1 MDGLKKL
8 YDVLISE
15 GFYTKSFD
23 EFKQQYQDESYRDKV
38 FGVVSSEGLFTKSRE
53 EFNSKYSFET
63 TPEPVDVSTS
73 AVNPDAAV
81 PEKKN
86 PFETDPD
93 LPQEVPNNL
102 FPLPQTEGGG
112 ELPSGYS
119 QGDTSSESY
128 LTKDSFDTSDP
139 FATSI
144 LGDNYNKDLGENV
157 FIANVNSIDSELTG
171 DREEGEVVGEMNYKF
186 NQYGF
191 DFEEAGIGD
200 KMVVK
205 SANGEELTVPLDA
218 FGLPFADALEIGAKG
233 RAEELRQ
240 FLIKNKKASVEAFNQ
255 ASKNEQEY
263 LNKIQNKEQLVKL
276 NTLFN
281 TQVDRF
287 SDDVRSYSAEK
298 LRLNRI
304 YQQSFAGKNADELLN
319 NPLYQEYQEASKVL
333 DSARTSLINR
343 QKSFVTKG
351 AQLEEMVGEYTLMR
365 NTSGDKGQ
373 AIERLGNSFLEGIG
387 GIASGF
393 LEEIGSFVAP
403 KLKNFNASESRFAA
417 DEHVDYAV
425 AQLTN
430 NIEGYNLDDFNVFTL
445 GAYANE
451 LIEIKSLLR
460 KKELDVIDQKKLKGL
475 LSEFNPN
482 DLHVV
487 LQNIENADG
496 DDLHSL
502 TESIYEDVATKAIRE
517 YEDTEVSSLM
527 EGRDDIMVSETITDY
542 EKAKSAAMG
551 GAFNRNRYTGVV
563 SQMDLEEGTR
573 DKFREFFSTY
583 VGQETD
589 GQKAYRKAIKN
600 SGNDIQKAFHG
611 VMYSVPAFLTIVK
624 SGPKKAVQLTAKY
637 GPQLGKKLLKNRKA
651 NNKATR
657 VLRLMAQST
666 EAQMNKM
673 ANNPNFD
680 NIDLDEQRAVAVP
693 VAIVTAVLED
703 IGFRNIL
710 NSSGL
715 VNSLAARAIS
725 KFAKVRAVNPTA
737 GTSTFAQ
744 FVRQDLNNLMGK
756 GVGRTLTKGGLT
768 VLAGGAAEFETG
780 ALQSIG
786 EQTAEMVYNKYKRDF
801 DGIEGEM
808 FDTADSVG
816 EFFSEVMYQG
826 YLEML
831 GGKIMAVPTAISVMA
846 NNPQDLSMVT
856 DEAFEMFQGMLQD
869 PQYKK
874 MFVTNLKQ
882 RVADKTDA
890 LTQEDADSMLETF
903 NKLEG
908 LAPSIPVDFTVQ
920 QQRVALSLLMEKQG
934 LESEI
939 VGKAPELVVLQKE
952 RIKNIN
958 EQLENITTLA
968 AAEQEAAS
976 EAEQSIPDINSKSK
990 TTTDPAVEADPDI
1003 SLEEQEDIQ
1012 ERFGEESATS
1022 PEEQVEENLFFNKR
1036 GKSRKK
1042 LTNEQRS
1049 MRNKV
1054 INKAVNA
1061 AQSLAKN
1068 VKTKIVMHESTKE
1081 FNKATQRNGR
1091 GFYDFDT
1098 NTIHLDMNKANE
1110 ITVAH
1115 EAFHAVLFQKLGEK
1129 NVADAVQTMTSA
1141 IMKASPK
1148 NSMLFRRA
1156 NAFAKQ
1162 YAEQGATV
1170 QNEERLA
1177 ELFGLMASRYET
1189 LNAPEQNA
1197 IITFLKTTAK
1207 KLGLDKFIDIG
1218 KIVTEDDTQVVELLN
1233 TLADKVATGQEI
1245 FTNDLK
1251 ILKKSSPYSETGVP
1265 VAINPDAQPIRPRG
1279 RETRVYTEDRVG
1291 NYNEMTLNDFVNL
1304 HDGNVYAITSD
1315 ASKLGKVEET
1325 GQVLDGGF
1333 GYSLLAANMENGVG
1347 FASLDE
1353 TAASKNMNKLK
1364 KAYKTG
1370 DRVGVLI
1377 MIQTPDAMYGNM
1389 YGSEYFFDAIT
1400 KMQKKNPQDYAEY
1413 SKNLSEYVV
1422 KKMKGKLKKET
1433 RDAIIDPSSVTQ
1445 KEFVELMKNE
1455 SFDKRRFFITGV
1467 IPARNG
1473 MRMDKNAPWKKAF
1486 SNININTQEF
1496 TLRYGDQALLGKK
1509 FLKENKGGFLV
1520 GGFTYVVPKNTKKL
1534 VESIQD
1540 KGFTHPFFVGKVP
1553 AEPNTAVILDGL
1565 YDINTTLQQYMP
1577 DTLMVDKTKTEERD
1591 QRVREQFTEDRF
1603 YQKEFRDTELND
1615 RTYTQLTVSNKTKFK
1630 ENPINEDIL
1639 VLGKANAGSLVAQ
1652 SKPPLFETV
1661 TEEINI
1667 KPRGRETKNNKL
1679 NLQDEIQDKRRT
1691 VIRSENEA
1699 DRTRKGSSIDIKGK
1713 SRYDV
1718 GRSDRVVRD
1727 DTVVQTISLSQKEAQ
1742 DLEKR
1747 LGDKAV
1753 LDTEFY
1759 ETNDAEL
1766 FHKSITDS
1774 TKNNKY
1780 AASVFVY
1787 PVSEYENSRLFLTA
1801 DGKAGLAITAD
1812 GDIISVF
1819 SSGKGKGRVP
1829 QLIVTAIKEGATSL
1843 DHYDTVLT
1851 KYYADFGFVPAAKV
1865 KWNNEFAPD
1874 GWSKETFK
1882 AFNNGEPDVV
1892 AMVYDGGN
1900 RQTITE
1906 RVGTF
1911 DSVKP
1916 KLEKAPYV
1924 TEWDDA
1930 KALQESAKPSRG
1942 REQQE
1947 QEIFDYVTAAR
1958 EDNFRD
1964 EVTKDFL
1971 VRIKKYPAKLVNRIM
1986 EVDVDLFKTL
1996 PKTFGS
2002 LTGGF
2007 NSGLRLY
2014 KRTKAFEQ
2022 KLIKAN
2028 KRKKVKLTEQQI
2040 ADQTI
2045 EFLKKQP
2052 EYLKEGDGNYLTTKQ
2067 AMLQVEFQ
2075 RSVGTRTS
2083 ESMQDKLTEARKQV
2097 QERKRGAKSLQKAKA
2112 AVRNFIRKSLPSD
2125 IYTRSEVMSLVRK
2138 VTNATE
2144 ANIENIFDEVLE
2156 FVNVKNNTRLE
2167 KKINN
2172 ILNGKYETTVAGRK
2186 KGSKI
2191 SLEMK
2196 ERVERIAKDRL
2207 APTATAE
2214 EVEAENQRLTEEF
2227 NAIDGKKNLTEG
2239 DYSRAVDIQV
2249 LINLNNSVLMENNNV
2264 NKTGSLDVAAT
2275 MLEEM
2280 VFEGRSE
2287 LRQQLEDAHKKYN
2300 DDASMAYEEVTG
2312 QKVDLNDKGEQE
2324 GVDLSNQKL
2333 LNEKRNKTKS
2343 VIKKFLN
2350 TLSTNVTK
2358 FFNETEALD
2367 GLMDLVSKLP
2377 GEMFGG
2383 RLQIK
2388 VTGRVDSSSRMYKQ
2402 RMMQQ
2407 EEIVAKKLEE
2417 LFGKKWRNKVRA
2429 LNKQEVAY
2437 VLDPNEVAQAQE
2449 AFDNDPSLKNK
2460 LNLKEVLLKNETK
2473 MSQNEML
2480 YYYNLYKD
2488 PANRGSFEATF
2499 GKDYARI
2506 MEEIESKIDNNL
2518 KEFGDWQVNEF
2529 YPSLYSHYNETYK
2542 ALYRTNMPWNRYY
2555 SGMIYRND
2563 TQGNPVEQEPLD
2575 LLSQKSIMNTSVGT
2589 ASTKSRVQN
2598 NLPIRKMNSM
2608 NVMST
2613 YLRDMEYFAAYGE
2626 TIRDIHKMFN
2636 NKNVRTAIEAVHG
2649 DYVNRL
2655 INNMIGKIAN
2665 NGVRNNPADRFI
2677 NSMQNAFIFSRIGLN
2692 PTVMIKQLTSMIT
2705 YANDIGVRNWLKYT
2719 IKTIPQMKS
2728 VFKEMSKNSVYMQ
2741 DRNSQSITRVIESYS
2756 KEGMVEMVPNQYW
2769 DNYVNFIMY
2778 TTKFGDKAAI
2788 YLGGAPN
2795 YLYYKA
2801 QAKKRGLTEEQA
2813 QQEAIIKFEK
2823 DTKRTQQSMDLQDKD
2838 FYQTS
2843 GAIQRGLNMFLT
2855 TPKQYLRKE
2864 IQSTRNLYR
2873 KLKAWDRNAGKG
2885 TLGQNLRTFI
2895 TYHFVAP
2902 ALFQYVALGLPGLLR
2917 GKRDD
2922 DDEDMLRAM
2931 LLGNL
2936 NALFIVGEVISGTAD
2951 LVQGKPYAGESV
2963 RSLAPLMQLQRLTKL
2978 AKRAMDTK
2986 DQKKKK
2992 DALEK
2997 LYVELAAT
3005 PGLPAIQ
3012 IHRFIKNLDKIGEG
3026 NDAGKDLLRLLNFS
3040 DYVISGPKNK
3050 KSSSSGPSVQEMNA
3064 KYYKEQERKKKQ
3076 AETLSRRRRPTSN
3089 RRTRPTRR
3097 RRTN

>member
-1 MDGLKKL
+1 MDELKKL

-15 GFYTKSFD
+15 GFFTKSF
-23 EFKQQYQDESYRDKV
+23 EVFQQEYQDESYRDKV
-38 FGVVSSEGLFTKSRE
+38 FGVVTSEGLFTKSRDV
-53 EFNSKYSFET
+53 FDSTYSFET

-73 AVNPDAAV
+73 AINPDAGVPEAV

-93 LPQEVPNNL
+93 LPQEVPNEL

-119 QGDTSSESY
+119 QGDTSSESF
-128 LTKDSFDTSDP
+128 LTDGSFDTADP

-287 SDDVRSYSAEK
+287 SDDVRNYSAEK

-304 YQQSFAGKNADELLN
+304 YKESFAGKNADELLN

-333 DSARTSLINR
+333 DSARTSLINK

-351 AQLEEMVGEYTLMR
+351 AQLDEMVGEYTLMQS
-365 NTSGDKGQ
+365 TSGDKGQ
-373 AIERLGNSFLEGIG
+373 AVERLLTSVMEGVGGAFL
-387 GIASGF
+387 SVF
-393 LEEIGSFVAP
+393 EEIGTYVAP
-403 KLKNFNASESRFAA
+403 KLKNFDASESRFAA

-425 AQLTN
+425 SQLTN
-430 NIEGYNLDDFNVFTL
+430 NIEGFNFDETGVTIGVLQAQLDLDSDEYDVLRGIKTL
-445 GAYANE
+445 LA
-451 LIEIKSLLR
+451 

-475 LSEFNPN
+475 LSEFNPK
-482 DLHVV
+482 DLQVI
-487 LQNIENADG
+487 LENIENEDG
-496 DDLHSL
+496 DDIHSL
-502 TESIYEDVATKAIRE
+502 TESIYEDVSTKALRE

-527 EGRDDIMVSETITDY
+527 KGRDDIMVSETITDY

-600 SGNDIQKAFHG
+600 NGNDIQKAFHG
-611 VMYSVPAFLTIVK
+611 VAYSIPAFVGIIK
-624 SGPKKAVQLTAKY
+624 SGGKKATQLTAKY
-637 GPQLGKKLLKNRKA
+637 GPKLGKKLLKNRKA

-657 VLRLMAQST
+657 ILRLMSQSN

-703 IGFRNIL
+703 IGFRNII

-715 VNSLAARAIS
+715 VNSLASRAIS

-737 GTSTFAQ
+737 GTRTFAQ
-744 FVRQDLNNLMGK
+744 FVRQDLNSLMGK

-786 EQTAEMVYNKYKRDF
+786 EQTAEMVYNTYKRNM

-939 VGKAPELVVLQKE
+939 VGKAPELVVLQNE
-952 RIKNIN
+952 RIKKIN

-990 TTTDPAVEADPDI
+990 TKTDPAVEADPDI

-1022 PEEQVEENLFFNKR
+1022 PEEQVEENLFFNKK

-1061 AQSLAKN
+1061 AQSLAKS
-1068 VKTKIVMHESTKE
+1068 VKTKIVMHESTAQFK
-1081 FNKATQRNGR
+1081 KATQREGR

-1129 NVADAVQTMTSA
+1129 NVAAAVQTMTSA

-1347 FASLDE
+1347 FASLNE
-1353 TAASKNMNKLK
+1353 TAAAKNMNKLK

-1534 VESIQD
+1534 VSSVQD

-1553 AEPNTAVILDGL
+1553 AEPNSAVILDGL

-1652 SKPPLFETV
+1652 SKPPLFE
-1661 TEEINI
+1661 
-1667 KPRGRETKNNKL
+1667 
-1679 NLQDEIQDKRRT
+1679 
-1691 VIRSENEA
+1691 
-1699 DRTRKGSSIDIKGK
+1699 
-1713 SRYDV
+1713 
-1718 GRSDRVVRD
+1718 
-1727 DTVVQTISLSQKEAQ
+1727 
-1742 DLEKR
+1742 
-1747 LGDKAV
+1747 
-1753 LDTEFY
+1753 
-1759 ETNDAEL
+1759 
-1766 FHKSITDS
+1766 
-1774 TKNNKY
+1774 
-1780 AASVFVY
+1780 
-1787 PVSEYENSRLFLTA
+1787 
-1801 DGKAGLAITAD
+1801 
-1812 GDIISVF
+1812 
-1819 SSGKGKGRVP
+1819 
-1829 QLIVTAIKEGATSL
+1829 
-1843 DHYDTVLT
+1843 
-1851 KYYADFGFVPAAKV
+1851 
-1865 KWNNEFAPD
+1865 
-1874 GWSKETFK
+1874 
-1882 AFNNGEPDVV
+1882 
-1892 AMVYDGGN
+1892 
-1900 RQTITE
+1900 
-1906 RVGTF
+1906 
-1911 DSVKP
+1911 
-1916 KLEKAPYV
+1916 
-1924 TEWDDA
+1924 
-1930 KALQESAKPSRG
+1930 
-1942 REQQE
+1942 
-1947 QEIFDYVTAAR
+1947 
-1958 EDNFRD
+1958 
-1964 EVTKDFL
+1964 
-1971 VRIKKYPAKLVNRIM
+1971 
-1986 EVDVDLFKTL
+1986 
-1996 PKTFGS
+1996 
-2002 LTGGF
+2002 
-2007 NSGLRLY
+2007 
-2014 KRTKAFEQ
+2014 
-2022 KLIKAN
+2022 
-2028 KRKKVKLTEQQI
+2028 
-2040 ADQTI
+2040 
-2045 EFLKKQP
+2045 
-2052 EYLKEGDGNYLTTKQ
+2052 
-2067 AMLQVEFQ
+2067 
-2075 RSVGTRTS
+2075 
-2083 ESMQDKLTEARKQV
+2083 
-2097 QERKRGAKSLQKAKA
+2097 
-2112 AVRNFIRKSLPSD
+2112 
-2125 IYTRSEVMSLVRK
+2125 
-2138 VTNATE
+2138 
-2144 ANIENIFDEVLE
+2144 
-2156 FVNVKNNTRLE
+2156 
-2167 KKINN
+2167 
-2172 ILNGKYETTVAGRK
+2172 
-2186 KGSKI
+2186 
-2191 SLEMK
+2191 
-2196 ERVERIAKDRL
+2196 
-2207 APTATAE
+2207 
-2214 EVEAENQRLTEEF
+2214 
-2227 NAIDGKKNLTEG
+2227 
-2239 DYSRAVDIQV
+2239 
-2249 LINLNNSVLMENNNV
+2249 
-2264 NKTGSLDVAAT
+2264 
-2275 MLEEM
+2275 
-2280 VFEGRSE
+2280 
-2287 LRQQLEDAHKKYN
+2287 
-2300 DDASMAYEEVTG
+2300 
-2312 QKVDLNDKGEQE
+2312 
-2324 GVDLSNQKL
+2324 
-2333 LNEKRNKTKS
+2333 
-2343 VIKKFLN
+2343 
-2350 TLSTNVTK
+2350 
-2358 FFNETEALD
+2358 
-2367 GLMDLVSKLP
+2367 
-2377 GEMFGG
+2377 
-2383 RLQIK
+2383 
-2388 VTGRVDSSSRMYKQ
+2388 
-2402 RMMQQ
+2402 
-2407 EEIVAKKLEE
+2407 
-2417 LFGKKWRNKVRA
+2417 
-2429 LNKQEVAY
+2429 
-2437 VLDPNEVAQAQE
+2437 
-2449 AFDNDPSLKNK
+2449 
-2460 LNLKEVLLKNETK
+2460 
-2473 MSQNEML
+2473 
-2480 YYYNLYKD
+2480 
-2488 PANRGSFEATF
+2488 
-2499 GKDYARI
+2499 
-2506 MEEIESKIDNNL
+2506 
-2518 KEFGDWQVNEF
+2518 
-2529 YPSLYSHYNETYK
+2529 
-2542 ALYRTNMPWNRYY
+2542 
-2555 SGMIYRND
+2555 
-2563 TQGNPVEQEPLD
+2563 
-2575 LLSQKSIMNTSVGT
+2575 
-2589 ASTKSRVQN
+2589 
-2598 NLPIRKMNSM
+2598 
-2608 NVMST
+2608 
-2613 YLRDMEYFAAYGE
+2613 
-2626 TIRDIHKMFN
+2626 
-2636 NKNVRTAIEAVHG
+2636 
-2649 DYVNRL
+2649 
-2655 INNMIGKIAN
+2655 
-2665 NGVRNNPADRFI
+2665 
-2677 NSMQNAFIFSRIGLN
+2677 
-2692 PTVMIKQLTSMIT
+2692 
-2705 YANDIGVRNWLKYT
+2705 
-2719 IKTIPQMKS
+2719 
-2728 VFKEMSKNSVYMQ
+2728 
-2741 DRNSQSITRVIESYS
+2741 
-2756 KEGMVEMVPNQYW
+2756 
-2769 DNYVNFIMY
+2769 
-2778 TTKFGDKAAI
+2778 
-2788 YLGGAPN
+2788 
-2795 YLYYKA
+2795 
-2801 QAKKRGLTEEQA
+2801 
-2813 QQEAIIKFEK
+2813 
-2823 DTKRTQQSMDLQDKD
+2823 
-2838 FYQTS
+2838 
-2843 GAIQRGLNMFLT
+2843 
-2855 TPKQYLRKE
+2855 
-2864 IQSTRNLYR
+2864 
-2873 KLKAWDRNAGKG
+2873 
-2885 TLGQNLRTFI
+2885 
-2895 TYHFVAP
+2895 
-2902 ALFQYVALGLPGLLR
+2902 
-2917 GKRDD
+2917 
-2922 DDEDMLRAM
+2922 
-2931 LLGNL
+2931 
-2936 NALFIVGEVISGTAD
+2936 
-2951 LVQGKPYAGESV
+2951 
-2963 RSLAPLMQLQRLTKL
+2963 
-2978 AKRAMDTK
+2978 
-2986 DQKKKK
+2986 
-2992 DALEK
+2992 
-2997 LYVELAAT
+2997 
-3005 PGLPAIQ
+3005 
-3012 IHRFIKNLDKIGEG
+3012 
-3026 NDAGKDLLRLLNFS
+3026 
-3040 DYVISGPKNK
+3040 
-3050 KSSSSGPSVQEMNA
+3050 
-3064 KYYKEQERKKKQ
+3064 
-3076 AETLSRRRRPTSN
+3076 N
-3089 RRTRPTRR
+3089 RRDTC
-3097 RRTN
+3097 

>member
-1 MDGLKKL
+1 MNEEALQELYILAKGDGYSQSYEEFKSLMSSNQEAIGNMYSL
-8 YDVLISE
+8 AQSE
-15 GFYTKSFD
+15 GYQKPIE
-23 EFKQQYQDESYRDKV
+23 EFKTLV
-38 FGVVSSEGLFTKSRE
+38 G
-53 EFNSKYSFET
+53 FEDSVK
-63 TPEPVDVSTS
+63 PVDVSVS
-73 AVNPDAAV
+73 AINPDAGVPEAV

-93 LPQEVPNNL
+93 LPQEVPNEL
-102 FPLPQTEGGG
+102 FPLPQTEGDG

-119 QGDTSSESY
+119 QGDTSSESF
-128 LTKDSFDTSDP
+128 LTDGSFDTADP

-157 FIANVNSIDSELTG
+157 FIANVNAIDSELTG

-240 FLIKNKKASVEAFNQ
+240 FLIKNKEASVEAFNR
-255 ASKNEQEY
+255 ASKNEQKY

-287 SDDVRSYSAEK
+287 SDDVRNYSAEK
-298 LRLNRI
+298 LRLSRV
-304 YQQSFAGKNADELLN
+304 YKESFAGKNADELLN

-351 AQLEEMVGEYTLMR
+351 AQLDEMVGEYTLMR

-373 AIERLGNSFLEGIG
+373 AIERLLTSVMGGLGGAFLS
-387 GIASGF
+387 AF
-393 LEEIGSFVAP
+393 EEVGAYVAP
-403 KLKNFNASESRFAA
+403 KLKNFDASESRFAA
-417 DEHVDYAV
+417 DEHIDYAV

-430 NIEGYNLDDFNVFTL
+430 NIEGFNFDETGVTIGVLQAQLDLDSDEYDVLRGIKTL
-445 GAYANE
+445 LA
-451 LIEIKSLLR
+451 

-475 LSEFNPN
+475 LSEFNPK
-482 DLHVV
+482 DLQVI
-487 LQNIENADG
+487 LENIENADG
-496 DDLHSL
+496 DDIHSL

-527 EGRDDIMVSETITDY
+527 KGRDDIMVSETITDY

-573 DKFREFFSTY
+573 DKFRDFFSTY

-589 GQKAYRKAIKN
+589 GRAAYRKAIKN
-600 SGNDIQKAFHG
+600 NGNDIQKAFHG
-611 VMYSVPAFLTIVK
+611 VAYSIPAFVSIIK
-624 SGPKKAVQLTAKY
+624 SGGKKSIELTAKY

-657 VLRLMAQST
+657 ILRLMSQSN

-703 IGFRNIL
+703 IGFRNII
-710 NSSGL
+710 NSKGL
-715 VNSLAARAIS
+715 INSLAARAIS

-737 GTSTFAQ
+737 GTRTFAE

-786 EQTAEMVYNKYKRDF
+786 EQTAEMVYNTYKRNM

-816 EFFSEVMYQG
+816 EFFTEVMYQG

-831 GGKIMAVPTAISVMA
+831 GGKIMAVPTAISVMG
-846 NNPQDLSMVT
+846 NNPADLNMVT

-869 PQYKK
+869 PQYKN
-874 MFVTNLKQ
+874 MFTTNLKQ

-890 LTQEDADSMLETF
+890 LTQKDADAMMETF
-903 NKLEG
+903 NKIEG
-908 LAPSIPVDFTVQ
+908 LMPQVVGDMTVQ
-920 QQRVALSLLMEKQG
+920 QQRVALSLVMERQA

-939 VGKAPELVVLQKE
+939 APLAPELAINQRA
-952 RIKNIN
+952 RIK
-958 EQLENITTLA
+958 EITKQIEDITLIA
-968 AAEQEAAS
+968 NAEQEAAM

-990 TTTDPAVEADPDI
+990 TKTDPAVEADPDI

-1022 PEEQVEENLFFNKR
+1022 PEEQAEEQVEENLFFNKR
-1036 GKSRKK
+1036 GKSKKK
-1042 LTNEQRS
+1042 LTKEQRS

-1115 EAFHAVLFQKLGEK
+1115 EAFHAVLFQKLGEA
-1129 NVADAVQTMTSA
+1129 NVAAAVQTMTSA

-1148 NSMLFRRA
+1148 NSMLFKRA
-1156 NAFAKQ
+1156 NVFAAQ

-1177 ELFGLMASRYET
+1177 ELFGLMASRYES
-1189 LNAPEQNA
+1189 LNAPQQNA
-1197 IITFLKTTAK
+1197 IITFLKTTAT
-1207 KLGLDKFIDIG
+1207 KLGLDKFINIG
-1218 KIVTEDDTQVVELLN
+1218 EIVTEDDTQVVELLN
-1233 TLADKVATGQEI
+1233 ILADKVATGQEI

-1291 NYNEMTLNDFVNL
+1291 NYNEMTLNEFVML
-1304 HDGNVYAITSD
+1304 HDGNVYVITSD

-1325 GQVLDGGF
+1325 GQILDGGF

-1347 FASLDE
+1347 FASLDAK
-1353 TAASKNMNKLK
+1353 TANTNMNKLK

-1389 YGSEYFFDAIT
+1389 YGGEYFFDAIT
-1400 KMQKKNPQDYAEY
+1400 KIQKKNPEAYAEY
-1413 SKNLSEYVV
+1413 SENLSNYVV
-1422 KKMKGKLKKET
+1422 EKMKGKLKKAT
-1433 RDAIIDPSSVTQ
+1433 RDAIIDPSSVTK
-1445 KEFVELMKNE
+1445 KEFKELMDKE
-1455 SFDKRRFFITGV
+1455 SFDRRRNFITGV

-1473 MRMDKNAPWKKAF
+1473 MRMDKKSPWKKAF
-1486 SNININTQEF
+1486 SDINVNTQEF

-1520 GGFTYVVPKNTKKL
+1520 GGFTYVVPKNTKEL
-1534 VESIQD
+1534 VDGIQD
-1540 KGFTHPFFVGKVP
+1540 KGFTHPFFQGKVP
-1553 AEPNTAVILDGL
+1553 AEPNTAVMLDGL

-1577 DTLMVDKTKTEERD
+1577 ETLMVQESQKEETSR
-1591 QRVREQFTEDRF
+1591 RVREQYPDDRF
-1603 YQKEFRDTELND
+1603 YLKKGYKKQTKKSLQTKVDKGLATENEQKALDELLKQQDSNDTTEVDVYIELKD
-1615 RTYTQLTVSNKTKFK
+1615 RTYTNLTGTNKGKFK
-1630 ENPINEDIL
+1630 ANPINEDIL
-1639 VLGKANAGSLVAQ
+1639 VLGRANAGSLVAQ
-1652 SKPPLFETV
+1652 SKPPLFENV
-1661 TEEINI
+1661 TEEILV
-1667 KPRGRETKNNKL
+1667 KPRGREQK
-1679 NLQDEIQDKRRT
+1679 Q
-1691 VIRSENEA
+1691 EA
-1699 DRTRKGSSIDIKGK
+1699 DGEVFVFGEQSYDIDAAVNLANVENIDSIDLPVKILPKMTYAFVTKTEEGIKNANINNPVIIATTKDGLLLIDGHHRVEKAIQENKPLKGK
-1713 SRYDV
+1713 ILSK
-1718 GRSDRVVRD
+1718 S
-1727 DTVVQTISLSQKEAQ
+1727 QTEEII
-1742 DLEKR
+1742 
-1747 LGDKAV
+1747 LG
-1753 LDTEFY
+1753 
-1759 ETNDAEL
+1759 
-1766 FHKSITDS
+1766 
-1774 TKNNKY
+1774 
-1780 AASVFVY
+1780 
-1787 PVSEYENSRLFLTA
+1787 
-1801 DGKAGLAITAD
+1801 
-1812 GDIISVF
+1812 
-1819 SSGKGKGRVP
+1819 
-1829 QLIVTAIKEGATSL
+1829 
-1843 DHYDTVLT
+1843 
-1851 KYYADFGFVPAAKV
+1851 
-1865 KWNNEFAPD
+1865 
-1874 GWSKETFK
+1874 
-1882 AFNNGEPDVV
+1882 
-1892 AMVYDGGN
+1892 
-1900 RQTITE
+1900 
-1906 RVGTF
+1906 
-1911 DSVKP
+1911 KP
-1916 KLEKAPYV
+1916 
-1924 TEWDDA
+1924 
-1930 KALQESAKPSRG
+1930 RG

-1971 VRIKKYPAKLVNRIM
+1971 VRIKKYPIKLVNRMM

-2083 ESMQDKLTEARKQV
+2083 ESVQEKLTEARKQV

-2167 KKINN
+2167 KKIKD

-2196 ERVERIAKDRL
+2196 ERIEGIAKDRL

-2239 DYSRAVDIQV
+2239 DYSRAVDIQI
-2249 LINLNNSVLMENNNV
+2249 LINLNNSLLMENNDV

-2275 MLEEM
+2275 ILEEM
-2280 VFEGRSE
+2280 VSEGRSE
-2287 LRQQLEDAHKKYN
+2287 LKQQLEDAHKKYN
-2300 DDASMAYEEVTG
+2300 DDASVAYEEVTG
-2312 QKVDLNDKGEQE
+2312 QKVDLNDKNEQE
-2324 GVDLSNQKL
+2324 GIDLSNQKL

-2383 RLQIK
+2383 RLQTM

-2437 VLDPNEVAQAQE
+2437 VLDSNEVSQAQE

-2649 DYVNRL
+2649 EYVNRL

-2665 NGVRNNPADRFI
+2665 NGVRNNPADRVI
-2677 NSMQNAFIFSRIGLN
+2677 NQMQNAFIISRIGLN
-2692 PTVMIKQLTSMIT
+2692 PTVMLKQLTSMIT

-2838 FYQTS
+2838 FYQTA
-2843 GAIQRGLNMFLT
+2843 GAYQRALNMFLT

-2931 LLGNL
+2931 LVGNL
-2936 NALFIVGEVISGTAD
+2936 NALFIFGEVISGVAD
-2951 LVQGKPYAGESV
+2951 FAQGKSYVGESV
-2963 RSLAPLMQLQRLTKL
+2963 RSLAPLMLTTRLLKL
-2978 AKRAMDTK
+2978 ADRARNTK
-2986 DQKKKK
+2986 DPKKRK
-2992 DALEK
+2992 AAFEK

-3012 IHRFIKNLDKIGEG
+3012 IHRFIKNLDKLGEG

-3076 AETLSRRRRPTSN
+3076 AETLSRRERPTSN
-3089 RRTRPTRR
+3089 RRARPTRR

>member
-1 MDGLKKL
+1 MNEEALSELYILAKGDGYSESYEEFKNLMTSNL
-8 YDVLISE
+8 EAIGNMYSLAQSE
-15 GFYTKSFD
+15 GYQKPID
-23 EFKQQYQDESYRDKV
+23 DFKTLVGFQDSV
-38 FGVVSSEGLFTKSRE
+38 
-53 EFNSKYSFET
+53 
-63 TPEPVDVSTS
+63 EPVDVSTS
-73 AVNPDAAV
+73 AINPDAGVPEAV

-93 LPQEVPNNL
+93 LPQEVPNEL
-102 FPLPQTEGGG
+102 FPLPQAEGDG

-119 QGDTSSESY
+119 QEDISSESY
-128 LTKDSFDTSDP
+128 LTRDSFDTTDP
-139 FATSI
+139 FATTVLS
-144 LGDNYNKDLGENV
+144 DDYNKDLGENV
-157 FIANVNSIDSELTG
+157 FLTNVNAINSDTTSK
-171 DREEGEVVGEMNYKF
+171 REEGEVVGEMNYKF

-191 DFEEAGIGD
+191 EFEETGFGD
-200 KMVVK
+200 NMIVK
-205 SANGEELTVPLDA
+205 SANDQEMTIGLDA
-218 FGLPFADALEIGAKG
+218 VLDAKVAGT

-240 FLIKNKKASVEAFNQ
+240 FLIKNKKASVEAFNE

-263 LNKIQNKEQLVKL
+263 LNKIQNKKQLIKL

-287 SDDVRSYSAEK
+287 ADGVRNYSAEK
-298 LRLNRI
+298 LRLSRI
-304 YQQSFAGKNADELLN
+304 YKESFAGKNADELLN
-319 NPLYQEYQEASKVL
+319 NPLYQEYQESTKVL
-333 DSARTSLINR
+333 DSARTSLINK
-343 QKSFVTKG
+343 QKSFETKG
-351 AQLEEMVGEYTLMR
+351 AQFDEMVGEYTLMR
-365 NTSGDKGQ
+365 NTSGESGL
-373 AIERLGNSFLEGIG
+373 AIERLGFSFLEGTG
-387 GIASGF
+387 GAIFGELADQALGLAGKFMNFDASRD
-393 LEEIGSFVAP
+393 
-403 KLKNFNASESRFAA
+403 RFAA

-430 NIEGYNLDDFNVFTL
+430 NIEGFNLDDANLLTTEQADELLAIKTL
-445 GAYANE
+445 
-451 LIEIKSLLR
+451 LT
-460 KKELDVIDQKKLKGL
+460 KKELDVIDQRKLKGL
-475 LSEFNPN
+475 LSKFNPK
-482 DLHVV
+482 DLQVV
-487 LQNIENADG
+487 LENIENADG
-496 DDLHSL
+496 DDIHSL
-502 TESIYEDVATKAIRE
+502 TESIYEDVSTKGVAE
-517 YEDTEVSSLM
+517 YESTEISLSGDGIEAP
-527 EGRDDIMVSETITDY
+527 EGMMYDIRVDAY

-551 GAFNRNRYTGVV
+551 GAFGRNRYTGVA
-563 SQMDLEEGTR
+563 SRLDLEEGTR
-573 DKFREFFSTY
+573 DMFRTSFNKY
-583 VGQETD
+583 LAGETD
-589 GQKAYRKAIKN
+589 GQAAYRKAIKN

-611 VMYSVPAFLTIVK
+611 VAYSVPAFLTIVK
-624 SGPKKAVQLTAKY
+624 SGPKKALQLTEKY
-637 GPQLGKKLLKNRKA
+637 GPQLGKKLLKNRKF
-651 NNKATR
+651 NNKASR
-657 VLRLMAQST
+657 IVRLMSQSH

-680 NIDLDEQRAVAVP
+680 NIDLDEQRAVAIP
-693 VAIVTAVLED
+693 ISIATAVLED

-715 VNSLAARAIS
+715 INGLTARAIS
-725 KFAKVRAVNPTA
+725 KFAKVKAVNPTLGA
-737 GTSTFAQ
+737 STFAQ
-744 FVRQDLNNLMGK
+744 FVRQDLNGLMSK

-780 ALQSIG
+780 ALQSIA
-786 EQTAEMVYNKYKRDF
+786 EQLSESTYNVYKRKVDNF
-801 DGIEGEM
+801 EGDM

-846 NNPQDLSMVT
+846 NNPQDLSMVS

-869 PQYKK
+869 PQYKN

-890 LTQEDADSMLETF
+890 LTQKDADAMLETF

-939 VGKAPELVVLQKE
+939 EGKAPELVVLQKE

-990 TTTDPAVEADPDI
+990 TKTDPAVEADPDI

-1022 PEEQVEENLFFNKR
+1022 PEEQAEEQVEENLFFNRK
-1036 GKSRKK
+1036 GKSKKK

-1054 INKAVNA
+1054 INKALNA

-1129 NVADAVQTMTSA
+1129 NIAAAVQTMTSA

-1148 NSMLFRRA
+1148 NSMLFKRA
-1156 NAFAKQ
+1156 NVFAAQ

-1197 IITFLKTTAK
+1197 IITFLKTTAT
-1207 KLGLDKFIDIG
+1207 KLGLDKFINIG
-1218 KIVTEDDTQVVELLN
+1218 EIVTEDDTQIVELLN

-1265 VAINPDAQPIRPRG
+1265 VAINPDAKPIRPRG

-1291 NYNEMTLNDFVNL
+1291 DYNEMTLNEFVML
-1304 HDGNVYAITSD
+1304 HDGNVYVITSD

-1325 GQVLDGGF
+1325 GQILDGGF
-1333 GYSLLAANMENGVG
+1333 GYSLLASNMESGVG

-1353 TAASKNMNKLK
+1353 TTASKNMNKLK

-1389 YGSEYFFDAIT
+1389 YGGEYFFDAIT
-1400 KMQKKNPQDYAEY
+1400 KMQKKNPEAYAEY
-1413 SKNLSEYVV
+1413 SKKLSNYVV
-1422 KKMKGKLKKET
+1422 KKMKGKLKKAT
-1433 RDAIIDPSSVTQ
+1433 RDAIIDPSSVTK
-1445 KEFVELMKNE
+1445 KEFKELMDKE
-1455 SFDKRRFFITGV
+1455 SFDRRRNFITGV

-1473 MRMDKNAPWKKAF
+1473 MRINKKTPWKKAF
-1486 SNININTQEF
+1486 SDINVNTQEF

-1553 AEPNTAVILDGL
+1553 AEPNTAVMLDGL

-1577 DTLMVDKTKTEERD
+1577 ETLMVQESKKEETSE
-1591 QRVREQFTEDRF
+1591 RVREQYTDDMSYIDGGFKKQKKKALETKSDNGIATENE
-1603 YQKEFRDTELND
+1603 QKALDELQEKEDSNDETEVDVYIELKD
-1615 RTYTQLTVSNKTKFK
+1615 RTYTNLKPANKTKFK

-1639 VLGKANAGSLVAQ
+1639 VLGRANAGSLVAQ

-1661 TEEINI
+1661 TEEITE
-1667 KPRGRETKNNKL
+1667 KPRGREQQGDVVVFHGSPTKIEGGKLKRGSSEAIFLTPERQYAEVYTGTQGQGEITETVITKNKISKL
-1679 NLQDEIQDKRRT
+1679 F
-1691 VIRSENEA
+1691 
-1699 DRTRKGSSIDIKGK
+1699 
-1713 SRYDV
+1713 
-1718 GRSDRVVRD
+1718 
-1727 DTVVQTISLSQKEAQ
+1727 
-1742 DLEKR
+1742 DLRNQQHVKR
-1747 LGDKAV
+1747 L
-1753 LDTEFY
+1753 
-1759 ETNDAEL
+1759 
-1766 FHKSITDS
+1766 
-1774 TKNNKY
+1774 
-1780 AASVFVY
+1780 
-1787 PVSEYENSRLFLTA
+1787 
-1801 DGKAGLAITAD
+1801 
-1812 GDIISVF
+1812 
-1819 SSGKGKGRVP
+1819 
-1829 QLIVTAIKEGATSL
+1829 KEGFIKDEEYS
-1843 DHYDTVLT
+1843 
-1851 KYYADFGFVPAAKV
+1851 
-1865 KWNNEFAPD
+1865 
-1874 GWSKETFK
+1874 SKED
-1882 AFNNGEPDVV
+1882 AIRDYNNAINSMNNSTSQRDGVNDWASGGQWMN
-1892 AMVYDGGN
+1892 AMEIAGFEGA
-1900 RQTITE
+1900 IFSE
-1906 RVGTF
+1906 RPGVISYALF
-1911 DSVKP
+1911 DNEINIKP
-1916 KLEKAPYV
+1916 
-1924 TEWDDA
+1924 
-1930 KALQESAKPSRG
+1930 RG

-1971 VRIKKYPAKLVNRIM
+1971 VRIKKFPAKLVNRMM

-2156 FVNVKNNTRLE
+2156 FVNLKNNTRLE

-2196 ERVERIAKDRL
+2196 ERIERIAKDRL

-2239 DYSRAVDIQV
+2239 DYSRAVDIQI

-2275 MLEEM
+2275 ILEEM

-2300 DDASMAYEEVTG
+2300 DDASVAYEEVTG
-2312 QKVDLNDKGEQE
+2312 EKVDLNDKSEQE
-2324 GVDLSNQKL
+2324 GVDLSNKKL

-2350 TLSTNVTK
+2350 TLATNVTK

-2383 RLQIK
+2383 RLQIM

-2407 EEIVAKKLEE
+2407 EEIVTKKLEE

-2437 VLDPNEVAQAQE
+2437 VIDANEVSQAEE
-2449 AFDNDPSLKNK
+2449 AFNNDPSLKNK
-2460 LNLKEVLLKNETK
+2460 LNLKKVLLQNETK

-2506 MEEIESKIDNNL
+2506 MEEIESKIDDSL

-2589 ASTKSRVQN
+2589 ASTKARVQN

-2649 DYVNRL
+2649 EYVNRL

-2677 NSMQNAFIFSRIGLN
+2677 NQMQNAFIFSRIGLN

-2705 YANDIGVRNWLKYT
+2705 YANDIGVRNWLLYSL
-2719 IKTIPQMKS
+2719 KTIPQMKS

-2741 DRNSQSITRVIESYS
+2741 DRNNQSITRVIESYS

-2801 QAKKRGLTEEQA
+2801 KAKKRGLTEEQA

-2917 GKRDD
+2917 GKRGDD
-2922 DDEDMLRAM
+2922 EEDMLRAM
-2931 LLGNL
+2931 LIGNL
-2936 NALFIVGEVISGTAD
+2936 NALFIVGEVISGVAD

-2986 DQKKKK
+2986 DPKKKK

-3012 IHRFIKNLDKIGEG
+3012 IDRFIKNIDDLGKG
-3026 NDAGKDLLRLLNFS
+3026 NDAGKDVLRLLNFS

-3050 KSSSSGPSVQEMNA
+3050 KSSSSGPSIQEQNA

-3076 AETLSRRRRPTSN
+3076 AETLSRRERPTSN
-3089 RRTRPTRR
+3089 RRERPTRQ

>member
-8 YDVLISE
+8 YDALISE

-73 AVNPDAAV
+73 AINPDAGVPEAV

-93 LPQEVPNNL
+93 LPQEVPNEL
-102 FPLPQTEGGG
+102 FPLPQTEGDG

-128 LTKDSFDTSDP
+128 LTGGSFDTTDP

-287 SDDVRSYSAEK
+287 SDDVRNYSAEK

-304 YQQSFAGKNADELLN
+304 YKESFAGKNADELLN

-333 DSARTSLINR
+333 DSARTSLINK

-351 AQLEEMVGEYTLMR
+351 AQLDEMVGEYTLMQ
-365 NTSGDKGQ
+365 NTSGDSGQ
-373 AIERLGNSFLEGIG
+373 AVERLLTSVMGGVGGAFLS
-387 GIASGF
+387 AF
-393 LEEIGSFVAP
+393 EEIGTYVAP
-403 KLKNFNASESRFAA
+403 KLKNFDASESRFAA
-417 DEHVDYAV
+417 DEHIDYAV

-430 NIEGYNLDDFNVFTL
+430 NIEGFNLDDFNVFTL
-445 GAYANE
+445 GAQADE
-451 LIEIKSLLR
+451 LIEIKSLLA
-460 KKELDVIDQKKLKGL
+460 KKELDVIDQKKLKVL
-475 LSEFNPN
+475 LSEFNPK
-482 DLHVV
+482 DLQVV
-487 LQNIENADG
+487 LENIENADG

-527 EGRDDIMVSETITDY
+527 KGRDDIMVSETITDY
-542 EKAKSAAMG
+542 DKAKSAAMG
-551 GAFNRNRYTGVV
+551 GAFGRNRYTGVV
-563 SQMDLEEGTR
+563 GMMDLEEGTR
-573 DKFREFFSTY
+573 DKFRDFFSTY

-589 GQKAYRKAIKN
+589 GRAAYRKAIKN
-600 SGNDIQKAFHG
+600 NGNDIQKAFHG
-611 VMYSVPAFLTIVK
+611 VAYSIPAFVGIIK
-624 SGPKKAVQLTAKY
+624 SGGKKSIELTAKY

-657 VLRLMAQST
+657 ILRLMSQSN

-703 IGFRNIL
+703 VGLRNII
-710 NSSGL
+710 NSKGL

-725 KFAKVRAVNPTA
+725 KFSKVRAVNPTA
-737 GTSTFAQ
+737 GTRTFAQ

-756 GVGRTLTKGGLT
+756 GWRRTLTKGGLT

-786 EQTAEMVYNKYKRDF
+786 EQTAEMVYNTYKRNM
-801 DGIEGEM
+801 DGVEGEM
-808 FDTADSVG
+808 FDTVDSVG
-816 EFFSEVMYQG
+816 EFLTEVMYQG

-831 GGKIMAVPTAISVMA
+831 GGKIMAIPTAISVMG
-846 NNPQDLSMVT
+846 NNPADLNMVT

-869 PQYKK
+869 PQYKN
-874 MFVTNLKQ
+874 MFTTNLKQ

-890 LTQEDADSMLETF
+890 LTQKDADAMMETF
-903 NKLEG
+903 NKIEG
-908 LAPSIPVDFTVQ
+908 LMPLVAGDMTVQ
-920 QQRVALSLLMEKQG
+920 QQRVALSLVMERQA

-939 VGKAPELVVLQKE
+939 APLAPELAINQRA
-952 RIKNIN
+952 RIK
-958 EQLENITTLA
+958 EITKQIEDITLIA
-968 AAEQEAAS
+968 NAEQEAAM

-990 TTTDPAVEADPDI
+990 TKTDPAVEADPDI

-1012 ERFGEESATS
+1012 ERFGEDPATS
-1022 PEEQVEENLFFNKR
+1022 PEEQAEEQVEENLFFNKR

-1115 EAFHAVLFQKLGEK
+1115 EAFHAVLFQKLGEA
-1129 NVADAVQTMTSA
+1129 NVAAAVQTMTSA

-1148 NSMLFRRA
+1148 NSMLFKRA
-1156 NAFAKQ
+1156 NVFAAQ

-1291 NYNEMTLNDFVNL
+1291 NYNEMTLNEFVML
-1304 HDGNVYAITSD
+1304 HDGNVYVITSD

-1325 GQVLDGGF
+1325 GQILDGGF

-1347 FASLDE
+1347 FASLDTK
-1353 TAASKNMNKLK
+1353 TANTNMNKLK

-1389 YGSEYFFDAIT
+1389 YGGEYFFDAIT
-1400 KMQKKNPQDYAEY
+1400 KIQKKNPEAYAEY
-1413 SKNLSEYVV
+1413 SKNLSNYVV
-1422 KKMKGKLKKET
+1422 EKMKGKLKKAT
-1433 RDAIIDPSSVTQ
+1433 RDAIIDPSSVTK
-1445 KEFVELMKNE
+1445 KEFKELMDKE
-1455 SFDKRRFFITGV
+1455 SFDRRRNFITGV

-1473 MRMDKNAPWKKAF
+1473 MRMDKNSPWKKAF
-1486 SNININTQEF
+1486 SDINVNTQEF

-1520 GGFTYVVPKNTKKL
+1520 GGFTYVVPKNTKEL
-1534 VESIQD
+1534 VDGIQD
-1540 KGFTHPFFVGKVP
+1540 KGFTHPFFQGKVP
-1553 AEPNTAVILDGL
+1553 AEPNTAIMLDGL

-1577 DTLMVDKTKTEERD
+1577 ETLMVQESQKEETSR
-1591 QRVREQFTEDRF
+1591 RVREQYPDDRF
-1603 YQKEFRDTELND
+1603 YFNKGFKKQTKKSLQTKVDKGLATENEQKALAELLKQQDSNDTTEVDVYIELKD
-1615 RTYTQLTVSNKTKFK
+1615 RTYTNLTGTNKGKFK
-1630 ENPINEDIL
+1630 ANPINEDIL
-1639 VLGKANAGSLVAQ
+1639 VLGRANAGSLVAQ

-1661 TEEINI
+1661 TEEITE
-1667 KPRGRETKNNKL
+1667 KPRGREQQGDVVVFHGSPTKIEGGKLKRGSSEAIFLTPERQYAEIYTGTQGQGEITETVITKNKISKL
-1679 NLQDEIQDKRRT
+1679 F
-1691 VIRSENEA
+1691 
-1699 DRTRKGSSIDIKGK
+1699 
-1713 SRYDV
+1713 
-1718 GRSDRVVRD
+1718 
-1727 DTVVQTISLSQKEAQ
+1727 
-1742 DLEKR
+1742 DLRNQQHVKR
-1747 LGDKAV
+1747 L
-1753 LDTEFY
+1753 
-1759 ETNDAEL
+1759 
-1766 FHKSITDS
+1766 
-1774 TKNNKY
+1774 
-1780 AASVFVY
+1780 
-1787 PVSEYENSRLFLTA
+1787 
-1801 DGKAGLAITAD
+1801 
-1812 GDIISVF
+1812 
-1819 SSGKGKGRVP
+1819 
-1829 QLIVTAIKEGATSL
+1829 KEGFIKDEEYSSKKDAIRDYNNAINSMNNSAAQR
-1843 DHYDTVLT
+1843 DGVNDWASGGQWMDAMEIAGFEGAIFSERPGVVS
-1851 KYYADFGFVPAAKV
+1851 YALFD
-1865 KWNNEFAPD
+1865 NEI
-1874 GWSKETFK
+1874 
-1882 AFNNGEPDVV
+1882 N
-1892 AMVYDGGN
+1892 
-1900 RQTITE
+1900 I
-1906 RVGTF
+1906 
-1911 DSVKP
+1911 KP
-1916 KLEKAPYV
+1916 
-1924 TEWDDA
+1924 
-1930 KALQESAKPSRG
+1930 RG

-1971 VRIKKYPAKLVNRIM
+1971 VRIKKYPIKLVNRMM

-2002 LTGGF
+2002 LTSGF

-2083 ESMQDKLTEARKQV
+2083 ESVQEKLTEARKQV

-2167 KKINN
+2167 KKIKD

-2196 ERVERIAKDRL
+2196 ERIEGIAKDRL

-2249 LINLNNSVLMENNNV
+2249 LINLNNSLLMENNDV

-2275 MLEEM
+2275 ILEEM
-2280 VFEGRSE
+2280 IAEGKSE

-2300 DDASMAYEEVTG
+2300 DDASVAYEEVTG

-2333 LNEKRNKTKS
+2333 LNKKRNETKS

-2383 RLQIK
+2383 RLQTM

-2437 VLDPNEVAQAQE
+2437 VLDSNEVAQAQE

-2506 MEEIESKIDNNL
+2506 MEEIESKMDNNL

-2589 ASTKSRVQN
+2589 ASTKARVQN

-2649 DYVNRL
+2649 EYVNRL

-2677 NSMQNAFIFSRIGLN
+2677 NQMQNAFIFSRIGLN
-2692 PTVMIKQLTSMIT
+2692 PTVMLKQLTSMIT

-2931 LLGNL
+2931 LIGNL

-2986 DQKKKK
+2986 DPKKKK

-3012 IHRFIKNLDKIGEG
+3012 IHRFIKNLDKLGEG
-3026 NDAGKDLLRLLNFS
+3026 DDAGKDLLRLLNYS

-3064 KYYKEQERKKKQ
+3064 QYYKEQERKKKQ
-3076 AETLSRRRRPTSN
+3076 AETLSRRERPTSN
-3089 RRTRPTRR
+3089 RRARPTRR